1 MGLGGGHTAV
11 ACEPVTGPIDVLTTL
26 VAVSGVFFLAYYLV
40 VHANY
45 FVLYV
50 LALME
55 LRESSR
61 EREYEPVYQPFGSQF
76 LPSVAVITPAYNEA
90 ETIVENVRSLLAV
103 KYADKEIL
111 VVNDGSTDDTFD
123 RLDAEFDLRPIDADY
138 PLEIPT
144 ERVRGIYRSAITEE
158 LLVVDKE
165 NGGKSDA
172 LNAGVWITE
181 QRLFCAIDA
190 DSIVDRDG
198 LLEVI
203 QPFLEAPRETVAT
216 GGAVWAANGCEI
228 ENGVM
233 QSFAPPSS
241 SLAGVQ
247 VVEYLRAFYAGRLG
261 LSRLNALIIIS
272 GAFGVFRTDIV
283 REIDGY
289 RHDSVTEDLDLV
301 LRIHRYAAETDR
313 EHRVEFVAEPIVWTE
328 VPESVRTLSRQR
340 RRWYRGLVES
350 LVTHRDMIGSR
361 RYGRI
366 GTYAMPSYV
375 FVEMLGPLVE
385 GVGYLVVPAAFVFGV
400 LDFEFFVLYFVLT
413 TGIGVFLSWF
423 SVLTV
428 VGRFSR
434 YEGVR
439 QILTL
444 LGAGVLENF
453 GYRQWK
459 TGVAW
464 HGLIEYLRG
473 DQSWGVMK
481 RSGFRNETDDAD

>member
-1 MGLGGGHTAV
+1 
-11 ACEPVTGPIDVLTTL
+11 VTSPLDVLSTL
-26 VAVSGVFFLAYYLV
+26 VALSGVFFLGYYLL
-40 VHANY
+40 VHTNY
-45 FVLYV
+45 FALYL
-50 LALME
+50 LALTE
-55 LRESSR
+55 LRENAR

-76 LPSVAVITPAYNEA
+76 LPGVAVIAPAYNEA
-90 ETIVENVRSLLAV
+90 ETIVDNVRSLLAV
-103 KYADKEIL
+103 KYADKEVI

-123 RLDAEFDLRPIDADY
+123 RLDAEYDLRPIDADY
-138 PLEIPT
+138 PLKIPT
-144 ERVRGIYRSAITEE
+144 ERVRGIYRSAVTEE

-181 QRLFCAIDA
+181 QQLFCAIDA

-198 LLEVI
+198 LLEVV

-228 ENGVM
+228 ENGVI
-233 QSFAPPSS
+233 QSFAPPSN
-241 SLAGVQ
+241 SLADIQ
-247 VVEYLRAFYAGRLG
+247 VVEYVRAFYAGRLG

-283 REIDGY
+283 REIGGY
-289 RHDSVTEDLDLV
+289 RHDTVTEDLDLV
-301 LRIHRYAAETDR
+301 LRIHRHAAETDR
-313 EHRVEFVAEPIVWTE
+313 DYRVEFVAEPIVWTE
-328 VPESVRTLSRQR
+328 VPESVRTLGRQR

-350 LVTHRDMIGSR
+350 LVTHREMIGDR

-375 FVEMLGPLVE
+375 LVEALGPLIE
-385 GVGYLVVPAAFVFGV
+385 GLGYVVVPAAFVLGV
-400 LDFEFFVLYFVLT
+400 LNFEFFILYFLLT

-439 QILTL
+439 QILVL

-459 TGVAW
+459 TLIAW
-464 HGLIEYLRG
+464 RGLIEYLRG
-473 DQSWGVMK
+473 DQSWGDME
-481 RSGFRNETDDAD
+481 RSGFLNETDDVD

>member
-1 MGLGGGHTAV
+1 MTSPLG
-11 ACEPVTGPIDVLTTL
+11 VLPTL
-26 VAVSGVFFLAYYLV
+26 VALSGVFFLGYYLL
-40 VHANY
+40 VHTNY
-45 FVLYV
+45 FALYL
-50 LALME
+50 LALAE
-55 LRESSR
+55 LRESAH

-76 LPSVAVITPAYNEA
+76 LPGVAVIAPAYNEA
-90 ETIVENVRSLLAV
+90 ETIVDNVRSLLAV
-103 KYADKEIL
+103 KYADKEVI

-123 RLDAEFDLRPIDADY
+123 RLDAEYDLRPIDADY
-138 PLEIPT
+138 PLKIPT
-144 ERVRGIYRSAITEE
+144 ERVRGIYRSAVTEE

-181 QRLFCAIDA
+181 QQLFCAIDA

-198 LLEVI
+198 LLEVV

-228 ENGVM
+228 ENGVI
-233 QSFAPPSS
+233 QSFAPPSN
-241 SLAGVQ
+241 SLADIQ
-247 VVEYLRAFYAGRLG
+247 VVEYVRAFYAGRLG

-283 REIDGY
+283 REIGGY
-289 RHDSVTEDLDLV
+289 RHDTVTEDLDLV
-301 LRIHRYAAETDR
+301 LRIHRHAAETDR
-313 EHRVEFVAEPIVWTE
+313 DYRVEFVAEPIVWTE
-328 VPESVRTLSRQR
+328 VPESVRTLGRQR

-350 LVTHRDMIGSR
+350 LVTHREMIGDR

-375 FVEMLGPLVE
+375 LVEALGPLIE
-385 GVGYLVVPAAFVFGV
+385 GLGYVVVPAAFVLGV
-400 LDFEFFVLYFVLT
+400 LNFEFFILYFLLT

-439 QILTL
+439 QILVL

-459 TGVAW
+459 TLIAW
-464 HGLIEYLRG
+464 RGLIEYLRG
-473 DQSWGVMK
+473 DQSWGDME
-481 RSGFRNETDDAD
+481 RSGFLNETDDVD

>member
-1 MGLGGGHTAV
+1 MTSPLG
-11 ACEPVTGPIDVLTTL
+11 ILSTL
-26 VAVSGVFFLAYYLV
+26 VALSGVFFLGYYLL
-40 VHANY
+40 VHTNY
-45 FVLYV
+45 FALYL
-50 LALME
+50 LALAE
-55 LRESSR
+55 LRESAR

-76 LPSVAVITPAYNEA
+76 LPGVAVIAPAYNEA
-90 ETIVENVRSLLAV
+90 ETIVDNVRSLLAV
-103 KYADKEIL
+103 KYADKEVI

-123 RLDAEFDLRPIDADY
+123 RLDAEYDLRPIDADY
-138 PLEIPT
+138 PLKIPT
-144 ERVRGIYRSAITEE
+144 ERVRGIYRSAVTEE

-181 QRLFCAIDA
+181 QQLFCAIDA

-198 LLEVI
+198 LLEVV

-228 ENGVM
+228 ENGVI
-233 QSFAPPSS
+233 QSFAPPSN
-241 SLAGVQ
+241 SLADIQ
-247 VVEYLRAFYAGRLG
+247 VVEYVRAFYAGRLG

-283 REIDGY
+283 REIGGY
-289 RHDSVTEDLDLV
+289 RHDTVTEDLDLV
-301 LRIHRYAAETDR
+301 LRIHRHAAETDR
-313 EHRVEFVAEPIVWTE
+313 DYRVEFVAEPIVWTE
-328 VPESVRTLSRQR
+328 VPESVRTLGRQR

-350 LVTHRDMIGSR
+350 LVTHREMIGDR

-375 FVEMLGPLVE
+375 LVEALGPLIE
-385 GVGYLVVPAAFVFGV
+385 GLGYVVVPAAFVLGV
-400 LDFEFFVLYFVLT
+400 LNFEFFILYFLLT

-439 QILTL
+439 QILVL

-459 TGVAW
+459 TLIAW
-464 HGLIEYLRG
+464 RGLIEYLRG
-473 DQSWGVMK
+473 DQSWGDME
-481 RSGFRNETDDAD
+481 RSGFLNETDDVD

>member
-1 MGLGGGHTAV
+1 MIS
-11 ACEPVTGPIDVLTTL
+11 PIDALSTL
-26 VAVSGVFFLAYYLV
+26 VALSGVFFLGYYLL
-40 VHANY
+40 VHTNY
-45 FVLYV
+45 FVLYL
-50 LALME
+50 LALTE
-55 LRESSR
+55 LRESAR

-76 LPSVAVITPAYNEA
+76 LPGVAVIAPAYNEA
-90 ETIVENVRSLLAV
+90 ETIVDNVRSLLAV
-103 KYADKEIL
+103 KYADKEVI
-111 VVNDGSTDDTFD
+111 VVNDGSTDETFD
-123 RLDAEFDLRPIDADY
+123 RLDAEYDLRPIDAEY

-144 ERVRGIYRSAITEE
+144 EQVRRIYQSAVAEE

-172 LNAGVWITE
+172 LNAGIWITE
-181 QRLFCAIDA
+181 QQLFCAIDA

-198 LLEVI
+198 LLEVV

-216 GGAVWAANGCEI
+216 GGAVWAANGCDI
-228 ENGVM
+228 QNGVV
-233 QSFAPPSS
+233 QSFAPPSN
-241 SLAGVQ
+241 SLADIQ

-283 REIDGY
+283 REIGGY
-289 RHDSVTEDLDLV
+289 RHDTVTEDLDLV
-301 LRIHRYAAETDR
+301 LRIHRHAAEADR
-313 EHRVEFVAEPIVWTE
+313 DYRVEFVAEPIVWTE
-328 VPESVRTLSRQR
+328 VPESVRTLGRQR

-350 LVTHRDMIGSR
+350 LVTHRDMIGDR
-361 RYGRI
+361 QYGRV

-375 FVEMLGPLVE
+375 LVEALGPLIE
-385 GVGYLVVPAAFVFGV
+385 GLGYVVVPAAFVLGV
-400 LDFEFFVLYFVLT
+400 LDAEFFVLYFLLT

-439 QILTL
+439 QILVL

-459 TGVAW
+459 TLVAW
-464 HGLIEYLRG
+464 RGLIEYLRG
-473 DQSWGVMK
+473 DQSWGDME
-481 RSGFRNETDDAD
+481 RSGFRSETDDAD

>member
-1 MGLGGGHTAV
+1 MTSPLG
-11 ACEPVTGPIDVLTTL
+11 VLPTL
-26 VAVSGVFFLAYYLV
+26 VALSGVFFLGYYLL
-40 VHANY
+40 VHTNY
-45 FVLYV
+45 FALYL
-50 LALME
+50 LALTE
-55 LRESSR
+55 LRENAR

-76 LPSVAVITPAYNEA
+76 LPGVAVIAPAYNEA
-90 ETIVENVRSLLAV
+90 ETIVDNVRSMLAV
-103 KYADKEIL
+103 KYADKEVI

-123 RLDAEFDLRPIDADY
+123 RLDAEYDLRPIDADY
-138 PLEIPT
+138 PLKIPT
-144 ERVRGIYRSAITEE
+144 ERVRGIYRSAVTEE

-181 QRLFCAIDA
+181 QQLFCAIDA

-198 LLEVI
+198 LLEVV

-228 ENGVM
+228 ENGVI
-233 QSFAPPSS
+233 QSFAPPSN
-241 SLAGVQ
+241 SLADIQ
-247 VVEYLRAFYAGRLG
+247 VVEYVRAFYAGRLG

-283 REIDGY
+283 REIGGY
-289 RHDSVTEDLDLV
+289 RHDTVTEDLDLV
-301 LRIHRYAAETDR
+301 LRIHRHAAETDR
-313 EHRVEFVAEPIVWTE
+313 DYRVEFVAEPIVWTE
-328 VPESVRTLSRQR
+328 VPESVRTLGRQR

-350 LVTHRDMIGSR
+350 LVTHREMIGDR

-375 FVEMLGPLVE
+375 LVEALGPLIE
-385 GVGYLVVPAAFVFGV
+385 GLGYVVVPAAFVLGV
-400 LDFEFFVLYFVLT
+400 LNFEFFILYFLLT

-439 QILTL
+439 QTLVL

-459 TGVAW
+459 TLIAW
-464 HGLIEYLRG
+464 RGLIEYLRG
-473 DQSWGVMK
+473 DQSWGDME
-481 RSGFRNETDDAD
+481 RSGFLNETDDVD